1 MTLKDHDFKGL
12 GDQLNLMNTI
22 NGGVTMTQVEF
33 GQNEHGMYLNLSNP
47 AFESDNYHV
56 ELKPNVLTI
65 FTTLQAEPAGASE
78 EEDKTVVPTFIR
90 NFPIPNILDPQKLE
104 ATFEDGIL
112 TIFAPYKEG
121 LNGNSR
127 KIDIQHL

>member
-1 MTLKDHDFKGL
+1 MTLKNHAFKDMGS
-12 GDQLNLMNTI
+12 QLDLMNTI

-33 GQNEHGMYLNLSNP
+33 GQNEEGMYLNLSNP
-47 AFESDNYHV
+47 AYDSDNYHV

-65 FTTLQAEPAGASE
+65 FTTLDPMTKEEAEQHEAP
-78 EEDKTVVPTFIR
+78 VVPTFVR
-90 NFPIPNILDPQKLE
+90 NFPIPNVLDPQRLE